1 LFSPDAGRANLPRM
15 KAQLRSPLAL
25 VALAYIPDVL
35 SMMTVGVVVPFIA
48 VLSRDLAATPAQ
60 LGLAIALFSMP
71 TAILATLG
79 GGLIDRYG
87 IRSSMLFA
95 GACSAVASALGS
107 ITQSLLA
114 FDCALVLAGLGFG
127 GICVAAPSL
136 LIHTLSDGPRI
147 RAMSFLSTFAPTG
160 YAAGLL
166 LAVPFADSG
175 DWRTALRLHAALMAI
190 MVLAMALYLPR
201 INASGESTRRR
212 QSLGEMLAILR
223 EPRALRLGIAV
234 ALPNAL
240 SYGTSLAA
248 PSYLARVHEISLATS
263 SATVAIAKI
272 VAMIVGGLS
281 MGYLLSRAV
290 STTLLFAIMAAIG
303 AVAQIVLFLPA
314 SGITIATAGLILW
327 LFAFGGMSGGAMTL
341 LPGVARDP
349 ARSGAASGLI
359 NQCISAASFAA
370 PPTWL
375 ALQEGAQFMGLAVMC
390 LLVSLIAL
398 PRPAASTTIQR
409 PAPL

>member
-1 LFSPDAGRANLPRM
+1 
-15 KAQLRSPLAL
+15 
-25 VALAYIPDVL
+25 
-35 SMMTVGVVVPFIA
+35 MMTVGVVVPFIA
-48 VLSRDLAATPAQ
+48 VLSRDLTATPAE

-87 IRSSMLFA
+87 IRRSMLFA
-95 GACSAVASALGS
+95 GACSAIASALAS
-107 ITQSLLA
+107 ITHSLLA

-136 LIHTLSDGPRI
+136 LIHTLTDGPRI

-175 DWRTALRLHAALMAI
+175 DWRTALRLHAMLMGAMVVVMAI
-190 MVLAMALYLPR
+190 YLPA
-201 INASGESTRRR
+201 IGASGRGENARRR
-212 QSLGEMLAILR
+212 QSLGQMLAILR

-240 SYGTSLAA
+240 SYGTSLVA
-248 PSYLARVHEISLATS
+248 PSYLARVHDLSLATS
-263 SATVAIAKI
+263 SATVALAKI
-272 VAMIVGGLS
+272 AAMVVGGLS

-303 AVAQIVLFLPA
+303 AVAQVVLFLPA
-314 SGITIATAGLILW
+314 SSITLATAGLILW

-341 LPGVARDP
+341 LPSVAPDP

-375 ALQEGAQFMGLAVMC
+375 ALQDGVHFMGLAAIC
-390 LLVSLIAL
+390 LLFSLIAL
-398 PRPAASTTIQR
+398 PGSPTVAARQVES
-409 PAPL
+409 P